1 MTFITPTRLRE
12 MKRTGEKIACLTA
25 YDASFAAL
33 LDEAGVEVLLVG
45 DSLGMV
51 IQGHQSTLEVRLND
65 MIYHTAN
72 VRRGRKRALILS
84 DLPFMSYSTP
94 VQALGSAGRVMQS
107 GAQMVKLEGGA
118 WLAETVRLLD
128 ARGIPVCAH
137 LGLMPQSIHKLGGY
151 RVQARSS
158 EEAERLLEEA
168 RILEQA
174 GAALLVVE
182 CIPWALAATVSQ
194 KLDIPVIGIGAGSG
208 CDGQVLVLY
217 DMLGLAAKIP
227 SFCRNFARS
236 HNDVRSAL
244 RDYVQA
250 VKTGEF
256 PGTEHG
262 FD

>member
-1 MTFITPTRLRE
+1 MPLITPTRLRE

-33 LDEAGVEVLLVG
+33 LDEAGVQVLLVG
-45 DSLGMV
+45 DSLGMA
-51 IQGHQSTLEVRLND
+51 IQGHQTTLEVRLND

-72 VRRGRKRALILS
+72 VRRGRKQALILT

-94 VQALGSAGRVMQS
+94 TQALGNAGRIMQN

-151 RVQARSS
+151 RVQARSP
-158 EEAERLLEEA
+158 EEGERLLEEA
-168 RILEQA
+168 HILEQA

-182 CIPWALAATVSQ
+182 CIPRALAATVSQ
-194 KLDIPVIGIGAGSG
+194 ELSIPVIGIGAGSG

-217 DMLGLAAKIP
+217 DMLGLSAKIP
-227 SFCRNFARS
+227 SFCRNFTSS
-236 HNDVRSAL
+236 HNDVRRAL
-244 RDYVQA
+244 RDYVHA
-250 VKTGEF
+250 VKASEF

>member
-1 MTFITPTRLRE
+1 MPLITPTRLRE
-12 MKRTGEKIACLTA
+12 MKRTGEKIACLTV

-33 LDEAGVEVLLVG
+33 LDETGVEVLLVG
-45 DSLGMV
+45 DSLGMA
-51 IQGHQSTLEVRLND
+51 IQGHQSTLQVRLND

-72 VRRGRKRALILS
+72 VRRGRKRALILT

-94 VQALGSAGRVMQS
+94 IQALGNAARVMQN

-151 RVQARSS
+151 RVQARSP

-174 GAALLVVE
+174 GAASLVVE
-182 CIPWALAATVSQ
+182 CIPRALAATVSQ
-194 KLDIPVIGIGAGSG
+194 ELNIPVIGIGAGAS

-217 DMLGLAAKIP
+217 DMLGVSAKIP

-236 HNDVRSAL
+236 HNDVRNAL
-244 RDYVQA
+244 RDYVHA
-250 VKTGEF
+250 VKTGGF

>member
-1 MTFITPTRLRE
+1 MTPITLTRLRE

-33 LDEAGVEVLLVG
+33 LEEARVDVLLVG
-45 DSLGMV
+45 DSLGMA
-51 IQGHQSTLEVRLND
+51 IQGHQSTLEVCLND

-72 VRRGRKRALILS
+72 VRRGQKRALILT
-84 DLPFMSYSTP
+84 DLPFLSYSTP
-94 VQALGSAGRVMQS
+94 VQALGNAGRVMQS

-128 ARGIPVCAH
+128 ARGIPVCGH

-151 RVQARSS
+151 RVQARSQGD
-158 EEAERLLEEA
+158 AERLLEEA

-182 CIPWALAATVSQ
+182 CIPRALAATVAQSVN
-194 KLDIPVIGIGAGSG
+194 IPVIGIGAGSK

-217 DMLGLAAKIP
+217 DMLGISGKIP

-236 HNDVRSAL
+236 GNDIPSAL

-250 VKTGEF
+250 VKSGEF
-256 PGTEHG
+256 PATEHG